1 MRTLGALLLAVHG
14 IAHLVGFRAAFW
26 PGSMLPAQTSLLGGL
41 IGLGYFGSRLLGVVW
56 LLLAVGFLA
65 AAGMVVVRVPA
76 WSTLTLWV
84 ASASLLMCVLFW
96 PDSRIGLYLDLAV
109 LLVVLL
115 ISRSGPEHL
124 ATAFRNELRDS
135 ALPVASGQTEVV
147 SEESIAKLPEPV
159 KRYLRFM
166 GVVGRARD
174 WSLRAHF
181 KARFRR
187 EPGAWFPCEAIQ
199 YDTRLKLSRLFYM
212 QLSLKGLLP
221 VTVRDTY
228 LGGRGSM
235 RARAFDLVPVVTGA
249 GHEIDVGELVT
260 YLNDAVLMAPS
271 LLLGPETSWQ
281 AVDGNCF
288 DVTLRDG
295 DLSVKA
301 RVWLDE
307 RGAPM
312 DFSTTD
318 RFFDRADG
326 QRVQTEWRTPI
337 SGWQDVGGRRLP
349 TSAEAVWQ
357 LPGGPFAY
365 ADFRIDPT
373 QIAFNVPPN

>member
-1 MRTLGALLLAVHG
+1 MRVAGALFLAVHG

-26 PGSMLPAQTSLLGGL
+26 PGALLSGQTSLLGGL

-56 LLLAVGFLA
+56 LLLAVSYLA
-65 AAGMVVVRVPA
+65 AAGMVVARAPA
-76 WSTLTLWV
+76 WTTLTLAV
-84 ASASLLMCVLFW
+84 SAASLVMCVLFW
-96 PDSRIGLYLDLAV
+96 PDARIGLYLDLAV

-124 ATAFRNELRDS
+124 ATTFRDELRGA
-135 ALPVASGQTEVV
+135 ALPAADGRAELV

-187 EPGAWFPCEAIQ
+187 EPGAWLDCEAIQ

-228 LGGRGSM
+228 LDGRGSM
-235 RARAFDLVPVVTGA
+235 RARAFDLVPVVAGT
-249 GHEIDVGELVT
+249 GHELDVGELVT
-260 YLNDAVLMAPS
+260 YLNDAILMAPS

-281 AVDGNCF
+281 EVDGNSF

-295 DLSVKA
+295 TLSVKA
-301 RVWLDE
+301 RVWLDQ
-307 RGAPM
+307 RGAPV

-337 SGWQDVGGRRLP
+337 SGWQEVGGRRLP
-349 TSAEAVWQ
+349 TRAEAVWQ
-357 LPGGPFAY
+357 LPTGPFAY
-365 ADFRIDPT
+365 ANFRIDPT
-373 QIAFNVPPN
+373 QIAFNVPPT